1 MVRREEQRWQDRA
14 VVILD
19 SRRGAHVGTGPNSS
33 FEFAV
38 SAAASIGV
46 HLARAG
52 LDGHLLTDAG
62 PVAGPA
68 MFEDVL
74 LDSLSVLTT
83 SRNQDFARASA
94 ALTTIEGGLIVFIAG
109 HLSAESARDMAATR

>member
-19 SRRGAHVGTGPNSS
+19 SPAEAPMPEPGPSSS

-46 HLARAG
+46 HLARSG
-52 LDGHLLTDAG
+52 LDGHC
-62 PVAGPA
+62 
-68 MFEDVL
+68 
-74 LDSLSVLTT
+74 
-83 SRNQDFARASA
+83 
-94 ALTTIEGGLIVFIAG
+94 
-109 HLSAESARDMAATR
+109 